1 MGNKA
6 EEAFVCTFIVL
17 MVGGAAITLT
27 CWAIDQWCS
36 SRNQNTPIDIDLE
49 RNGGLPT
56 ST

>member
-6 EEAFVCTFIVL
+6 EEAFVYTFIVL

-36 SRNQNTPIDIDLE
+36 SRNTPVDIDLE